1 MIEDLKQMTKTIK
14 QISYEESFRNEINQ
28 NPIVPM
34 IGVYDIFSA
43 ALASQYFNTI
53 FCSGYGFA
61 ASYYG
66 LPDEGYIAWSDMVSY
81 IGRVRSVIPS
91 NKHIVVDIDDGY
103 GDPKLAADVVKR
115 LERIGTSAVI
125 IEDQRRPKKCGHL
138 PGKEIL
144 DLDEYLVRLNSVIR
158 AREKLFV
165 IGRTDTPSFEDAL
178 YRIKEFKKAG
188 ADGILVEGVN
198 DISKIPQIKDAV
210 GDNIAITINL
220 IEGGKTGPVSWSE
233 LRRLGVNLVNYSTP
247 CLFAAHGA
255 INNKLQRLKDDNG
268 SLFVKDSDI
277 TLNENNQFLKK
288 LHEENI
294 VKNSN

>member
-1 MIEDLKQMTKTIK
+1 VIEELNQMTKTK
-14 QISYEESFRNEINQ
+14 KHKSYVESFRHEINQ

-34 IGVYDIFSA
+34 IGVYDVFSA
-43 ALASQYFNTI
+43 ALAAQHFNTI

-115 LERIGTSAVI
+115 LEHIGASAVI

-158 AREKLFV
+158 ARDKIFV

-178 YRIKEFKKAG
+178 HRINEFKKAG
-188 ADGILVEGVN
+188 VDGILVEGID
-198 DISKIPQIKDAV
+198 DISKIPQIKDTV

-233 LRRLGVNLVNYSTP
+233 LSRLGVNLVNYSTP

-255 INNKLQRLKDDNG
+255 INKKLQKLKLDNG
-268 SLFVKDSDI
+268 SLFVEDDSVS
-277 TLNENNQFLKK
+277 LSENNLFLKN
-288 LHEENI
+288 LHEDNI
-294 VKNSN
+294 VK